1 MSRVN
6 NRKLWQLSYVML
18 FEIRLIGAG
27 MTEVWRKLGAGDGG
41 SATGAVLQTADFSQ
55 PSAAGEDP
63 GHAVLI
69 GS

>member
-6 NRKLWQLSYVML
+6 NQRLWQLSYVML

-27 MTEVWRKLGAGDGG
+27 LTEVWRKLGAGDGG
-41 SATGAVLQTADFSQ
+41 LATSAVLQWRTCP

-63 GHAVLI
+63 DHAVLI
-69 GS
+69 RS